1 MRFYSNHPLTV
12 IDGVSEKNAAL
23 FAGTGISS
31 IGKLVK
37 PKGDA
42 IKKNISAKIPSIS
55 AYGLSAIAATAKSRP
70 VAKKVLLIK
79 IVER

>member
-12 IDGVSEKNAAL
+12 IDDVSEKNAAL

-42 IKKNISAKIPSIS
+42 IFKKSAKIPSIS